1 MPSRA
6 ADVRSSDAESSLPLR
21 LLALFGED
29 TFGEYAARGAFGSS
43 SAALEAM
50 LPMMQ
55 LGAFPLLIVRKLLW
69 VDLKLASAASR
80 AALAAS
86 IINCRRVKPG
96 VPGVLLWKMTLCV
109 DWRFP
114 RAVRESVLLALAHP

>member
-1 MPSRA
+1 MTQTVTLGTSGLTQDEVVA
-6 ADVRSSDAESSLPLR
+6 V
-21 LLALFGED
+21 
-29 TFGEYAARGAFGSS
+29 ARHGAKVVISP
-43 SAALEAM
+43 AALEAM

-55 LGAFPLLIVRKLLW
+55 LGAFLLLIDRKLLW

-96 VPGVLLWKMTLCV
+96 VPGVLLWNMTLCV

>member
-1 MPSRA
+1 
-6 ADVRSSDAESSLPLR
+6 
-21 LLALFGED
+21 
-29 TFGEYAARGAFGSS
+29 
-43 SAALEAM
+43 
-50 LPMMQ
+50 MMQ

-96 VPGVLLWKMTLCV
+96 VPGVLLWKMTL
-109 DWRFP
+109 DGERRFP
-114 RAVRESVLLALAHP
+114 LLDREPVLLALADP